1 MNENSFSKNEIS
13 NDSEIIKLP
22 LIDFKLIPQQ
32 KSINDVSKN
41 DDNNNL
47 KYVKSE
53 TFITSK
59 KNRNFEI

>member
-32 KSINDVSKN
+32 KSISF
-41 DDNNNL
+41 L
-47 KYVKSE
+47 K
-53 TFITSK
+53 FI
-59 KNRNFEI
+59 IYLLIIII

>member
-47 KYVKSE
+47 KYVK
-53 TFITSK
+53 
-59 KNRNFEI
+59 